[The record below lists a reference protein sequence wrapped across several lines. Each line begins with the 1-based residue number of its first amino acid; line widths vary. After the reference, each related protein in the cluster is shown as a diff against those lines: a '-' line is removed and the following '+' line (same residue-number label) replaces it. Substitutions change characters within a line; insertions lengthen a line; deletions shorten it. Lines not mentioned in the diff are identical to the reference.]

1 MQIIQVFASW
11 VNADFWLNKITQVSR
26 NTRELQRHLLQRKFA
41 LGR

>member
-1 MQIIQVFASW
+1 MQIVQVVVSC

-26 NTRELQRHLLQRKFA
+26 NTQELQRHLLQRKIA